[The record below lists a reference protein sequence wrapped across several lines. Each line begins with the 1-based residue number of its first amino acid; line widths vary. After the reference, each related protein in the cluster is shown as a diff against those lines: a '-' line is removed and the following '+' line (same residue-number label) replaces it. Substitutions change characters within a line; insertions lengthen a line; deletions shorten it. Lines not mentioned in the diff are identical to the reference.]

1 MGFCSGLSAGYLDL
15 SPTSGN
21 AWSPFFFFLIWGP
34 AVRKKISCHGNLIY
48 HFLINKASLEHF
60 SPC

>member
-21 AWSPFFFFLIWGP
+21 AWSPFFFFNMG
-34 AVRKKISCHGNLIY
+34 ADGKKEDQLSWQLNFII
-48 HFLINKASLEHF
+48 F
-60 SPC
+60 

>member
-21 AWSPFFFFLIWGP
+21 AWSPFFFLIWGP
-34 AVRKKISCHGNLIY
+34 AATKKISYHGNLI
-48 HFLINKASLEHF
+48 LSF
-60 SPC
+60 SNQQN

>member
-21 AWSPFFFFLIWGP
+21 AGSPFFFKQYGGRS
-34 AVRKKISCHGNLIY
+34 VRKKISYHGNL
-48 HFLINKASLEHF
+48 LILTF
-60 SPC
+60 SSQQRFITNLT

>member
-21 AWSPFFFFLIWGP
+21 AWSPFFFFFNMGP
-34 AVRKKISCHGNLIY
+34 AVRKKISYHGNLI
-48 HFLINKASLEHF
+48 LSF
-60 SPC
+60 SNQQS